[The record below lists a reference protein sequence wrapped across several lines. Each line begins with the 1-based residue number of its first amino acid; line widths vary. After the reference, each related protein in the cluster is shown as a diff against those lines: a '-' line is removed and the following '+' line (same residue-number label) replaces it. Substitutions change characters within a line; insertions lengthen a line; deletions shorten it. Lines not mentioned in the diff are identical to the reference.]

1 MDSERN
7 IDIFFIILEILM
19 EDSIIYIILHFSF
32 MDFLLII
39 VDPPVLS

>member
-19 EDSIIYIILHFSF
+19 EDSIIYILITDPGTRH
-32 MDFLLII
+32 LLI
-39 VDPPVLS
+39 LKTL